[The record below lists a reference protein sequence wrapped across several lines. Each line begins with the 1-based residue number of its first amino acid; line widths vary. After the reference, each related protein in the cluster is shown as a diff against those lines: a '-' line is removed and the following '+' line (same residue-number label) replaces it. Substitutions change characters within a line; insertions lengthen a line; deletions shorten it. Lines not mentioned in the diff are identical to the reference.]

1 MRCAARPSSQ
11 RTHTFSHALTRAFSR
26 PLPAGLQQPK
36 ASDEPKTA
44 ADDGP
49 NPYGARTMS
58 VVLRMNRA
66 EQNAGN
72 FKVRHSLDPLVHQP
86 SPLRRPVIAQVG
98 CDLDDSNVATK
109 VKEGT
114 PAARAGLQVSD
125 QITNLDGEPLAGR
138 KVKDVLAKKALHT
151 FTILRRPLQVV

>member
-72 FKVRHSLDPLVHQP
+72 FKVRRLT
-86 SPLRRPVIAQVG
+86 RPELPVVI
-98 CDLDDSNVATK
+98 
-109 VKEGT
+109 
-114 PAARAGLQVSD
+114 
-125 QITNLDGEPLAGR
+125 
-138 KVKDVLAKKALHT
+138 
-151 FTILRRPLQVV
+151 

>member
-66 EQNAGN
+66 EQNACGQ
-72 FKVRHSLDPLVHQP
+72 LQGATLT
-86 SPLRRPVIAQVG
+86 RPELPVVI
-98 CDLDDSNVATK
+98 
-109 VKEGT
+109 
-114 PAARAGLQVSD
+114 
-125 QITNLDGEPLAGR
+125 
-138 KVKDVLAKKALHT
+138 
-151 FTILRRPLQVV
+151 

>member
-11 RTHTFSHALTRAFSR
+11 RTHTFSHALTRAFSQ

-72 FKVRHSLDPLVHQP
+72 FKVRRLTRST
-86 SPLRRPVIAQVG
+86 RP
-98 CDLDDSNVATK
+98 
-109 VKEGT
+109 
-114 PAARAGLQVSD
+114 PALALTQTRDRAGGL
-125 QITNLDGEPLAGR
+125 
-138 KVKDVLAKKALHT
+138 
-151 FTILRRPLQVV
+151 